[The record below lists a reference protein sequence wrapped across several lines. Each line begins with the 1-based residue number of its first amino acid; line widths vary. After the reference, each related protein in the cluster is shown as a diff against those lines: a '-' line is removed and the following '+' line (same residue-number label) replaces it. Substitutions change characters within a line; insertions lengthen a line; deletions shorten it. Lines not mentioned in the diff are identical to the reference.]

1 MICAF
6 VAILIIIWP
15 ICNKSP
21 NDGTLNNCYTSK
33 IARMHYTIYHNLSYA
48 LGFLQKMTGS
58 RLFLRDY

>member
-21 NDGTLNNCYTSK
+21 NDGTLNNSYTSK